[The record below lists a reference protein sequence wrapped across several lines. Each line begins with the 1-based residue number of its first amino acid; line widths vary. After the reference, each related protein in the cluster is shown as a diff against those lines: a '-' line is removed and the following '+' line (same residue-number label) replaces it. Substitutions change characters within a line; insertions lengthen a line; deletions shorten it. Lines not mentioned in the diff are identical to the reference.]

1 MKVACNFDNTD
12 SILSSVVQILPPP
25 SGTPSINRRESCFA
39 PLGLRS
45 VGIVKA
51 EGFDNTNSIKSQAV
65 QQNVVP
71 CGVR

>member
-1 MKVACNFDNTD
+1 MKIACNFDNTN
-12 SILSSVVQILPPP
+12 SILSSVVQE
-25 SGTPSINRRESCFA
+25 NVA

-45 VGIVKA
+45 VGVVKA
-51 EGFDNTNSIKSQAV
+51 EGFDNTNSIMSQAV

>member
-1 MKVACNFDNTD
+1 MKVACNFDNTN
-12 SILSSVVQILPPP
+12 SILSSVVQR
-25 SGTPSINRRESCFA
+25 NFA
-39 PLGLRS
+39 PFGLRL
-45 VGIVKA
+45 VGVVKA

>member
-1 MKVACNFDNTD
+1 MKVACNLDNTN
-12 SILSSVVQILPPP
+12 SILSSVVQH
-25 SGTPSINRRESCFA
+25 NFA
-39 PLGLRS
+39 PLGLRL